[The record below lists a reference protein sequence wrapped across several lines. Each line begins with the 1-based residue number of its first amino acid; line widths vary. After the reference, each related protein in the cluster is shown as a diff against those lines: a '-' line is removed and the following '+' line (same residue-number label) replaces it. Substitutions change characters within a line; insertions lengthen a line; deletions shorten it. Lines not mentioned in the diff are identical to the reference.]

1 MSYDFLIGRTI
12 VAITDSLSAYSDDV
26 VLELDDG
33 TFVEVQGTGYEADGV
48 VLIERTTEEWTALV
62 AEHEAEERRRDEEH
76 RIRQEKIRED
86 QEKWRVVREH
96 MRTICTPKAF
106 ALWEKKNPMPGS
118 VGAFGAFGAIL
129 KDIYGEAVQAK
140 LDANRQI
147 FSVLSDG
154 DATT

>member
-33 TFVEVQGTGYEADGV
+33 TFVEVQGTGYEADGIAMV
-48 VLIERTTEEWTALV
+48 ARTTEEWMALV
-62 AEHEAEERRRDEEH
+62 AEHEAEEQRRDEER

-96 MRTICTPKAF
+96 MRTVCTPRAF

-118 VGAFGAFGAIL
+118 VGAFGAIL
-129 KDIYGEAVQAK
+129 KDIYGEAIQAK
-140 LDANRQI
+140 LDANRVL
-147 FSVLSDG
+147 FGVLSDG
-154 DATT
+154 NATT

>member
-12 VAITDSLSAYSDDV
+12 VAVADSLSAYSDGV

-48 VLIERTTEEWTALV
+48 VMIERTAEEWTALV
-62 AEHEAEERRRDEEH
+62 AEHEAEERRRDEER
-76 RIRQEKIRED
+76 RIRQEKLDADRA
-86 QEKWRVVREH
+86 KWRVVREH
-96 MRTICTPKAF
+96 MRSICTPKAF
-106 ALWEKKNPMPGS
+106 ALWEKKNPQPGT
-118 VGAFGAFGAIL
+118 VGAFSAIL
-129 KDIYGEAVQAK
+129 KDIYGEAIQAK